1 MASLRP
7 VLQPRVHERFLDAPR
22 SFGKNGDAGRRHLPC
37 VCHNHACR
45 SVNGFAWCVTSR
57 LSIRLQEHVYMFCQF
72 SHHKFL
78 LFDWMFGLRSHPW
91 FRALSLTDFSVAFI
105 LLFDCLFDFSFV
117 FVGDT
122 FAFARLFHTSR
133 CTLLCWYAFFQFEG
147 RIDHTMMSQITC
159 ALPGEKY
166 GAIQFCFLVS
176 FFLKTLRARID
187 LNHTRSR
194 HSRIPGAGSG
204 VADVKGQYP
213 SRRKCKITKRKMQ
226 CMLCRFISLICSAN
240 AQRSPWATI
249 RITLVW
255 SSGRAAAPG
264 LTPLRLSRALKC
276 HKCHKS

>member
-78 LFDWMFGLRSHPW
+78 LFDWMFCLWSHPW

-105 LLFDCLFDFSFV
+105 LLFGCLFDFSFV

-133 CTLLCWYAFFQFEG
+133 CTLLCWYAFFP
-147 RIDHTMMSQITC
+147 IW
-159 ALPGEKY
+159 GEDWPHNDE
-166 GAIQFCFLVS
+166 S
-176 FFLKTLRARID
+176 NNLRATWREIWC
-187 LNHTRSR
+187 
-194 HSRIPGAGSG
+194 
-204 VADVKGQYP
+204 YP
-213 SRRKCKITKRKMQ
+213 I
-226 CMLCRFISLICSAN
+226 LFFGLIFFEDH
-240 AQRSPWATI
+240 P
-249 RITLVW
+249 
-255 SSGRAAAPG
+255 SSH
-264 LTPLRLSRALKC
+264 RL
-276 HKCHKS
+276 KSHQI